1 MTQQEFQHKYLPLAP
16 QFYRRALALLGNAQD
31 AEDAVQDT
39 YLKLWNQ
46 SERLEELERPEAFM
60 QTVLRNVCLNML
72 RDRHMAESELATA
85 DNMPEEGDSI
95 GRIEQQGTLRLLLDS
110 LSPKARCIV
119 TLRHLGDYSFKE
131 IASLTSESESN
142 IRMILS
148 RARRFLRERYQNLTK

>member
-46 SERLEELERPEAFM
+46 SGRLEKMEQPEAFM
-60 QTVLRNVCLNML
+60 HTVLRNVCLNML
-72 RDRHMAESELATA
+72 RNRHITENELDIA
-85 DNMPEEGDSI
+85 DKLPEEGDSI
-95 GRIEQQGTLRLLLDS
+95 GRIEQQGTLRLLLNS

-131 IASLTSESESN
+131 MATLTGESESN

-148 RARRFLRERYQNLTK
+148 RARRFLREQYRALTK